1 MPRRAARRGEAP
13 PGPLAE
19 TDGPSTRG
27 APPWLARN
35 LVVAGATLLLF
46 LVFIETRAGWDPMH
60 AQNRALAD
68 ASVVL
73 LVATLAIGPLARLWP
88 PAARLVP
95 WRREMGNWAVYT
107 ALGHVWVVFSGWAML
122 DPLKLF
128 VSLNVFK
135 RDWALDQGFALAN
148 LLGLVALAYGLVL
161 LATSNEASVRLLGG
175 SGWKFVQQGVY
186 VLYVLVALHTA
197 YFLFFHFVSF
207 HRPVPPPNWAQ
218 GPFLVLVGLLL
229 ALQTAAFVATVRRR
243 RRGGGRERGEDAGR
257 PGGQSSSAATFGA
270 GRHAPS

>member
-1 MPRRAARRGEAP
+1 MSRRGARRPEAQPAPPAETAAASARRAP
-13 PGPLAE
+13 PGP
-19 TDGPSTRG
+19 
-27 APPWLARN
+27 ARN
-35 LVVAGATLLLF
+35 LVVGGVTLALF
-46 LVFIETRAGWDPMH
+46 VVFLETRAGWDPMH

-68 ASVVL
+68 ASLVL
-73 LVATLAIGPLARLWP
+73 LVATLAVGPLARLWP

-95 WRREMGNWAVYT
+95 WRRELGNWSVYA
-107 ALGHVWVVFSGWAML
+107 ALGHVWVVFSGWALL

-128 VSLNVFK
+128 ISFNLFK

-148 LLGLVALAYGLVL
+148 LLGILALAYGLVL

-186 VLYVLVALHTA
+186 VLYTLVVLHTA

-218 GPFLVLVGLLL
+218 GPFLVLVGLLF

-243 RRGGGRERGEDAGR
+243 RRGGARDGGEEAAGPVGPR
-257 PGGQSSSAATFGA
+257 SSAAASRA
-270 GRHAPS
+270 GRRAPG